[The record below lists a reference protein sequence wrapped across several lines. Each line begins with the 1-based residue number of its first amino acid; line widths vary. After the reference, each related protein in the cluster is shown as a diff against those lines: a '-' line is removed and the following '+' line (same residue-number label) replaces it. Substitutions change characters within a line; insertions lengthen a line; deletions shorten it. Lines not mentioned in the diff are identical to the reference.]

1 LRLRQVLFERR
12 VGTPHSSFLSLRL
25 LAAYS
30 PHAAGKFLLYQTTKG
45 GPGLQFGQA
54 DGTVETLDLLNM
66 AFNFGIIP

>member
-1 LRLRQVLFERR
+1 
-12 VGTPHSSFLSLRL
+12 LRL